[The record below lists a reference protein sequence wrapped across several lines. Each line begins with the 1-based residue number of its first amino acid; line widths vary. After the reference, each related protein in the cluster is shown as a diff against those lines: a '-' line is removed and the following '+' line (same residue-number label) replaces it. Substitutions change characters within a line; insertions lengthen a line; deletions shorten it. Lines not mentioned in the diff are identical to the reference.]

1 MENHLIITTAT
12 LPKDDNSPR
21 SSEEIRINDYIGSFN
36 SILPFKD
43 SFKSITLIET
53 ISKEKV
59 IYLEKSGFNTYYS
72 GFDNHFDNKGR
83 NEINH
88 IYNFLINNN
97 MDDKDYIT
105 KLTGRYKI
113 KNDNLIKNLSHDFV
127 AKNDADIYQQGRG
140 VHTFFYAFKKF
151 KFLEFYDWYNK
162 NSIEVKT
169 GKISAIEMDV
179 KNFIDIN
186 KNCKM
191 LNKDEIIGV
200 ETCLHSKATN
210 RWLRMLV

>member
-12 LPKDDNSPR
+12 LSEDDNSPR
-21 SSEEIRINDYIGSFN
+21 YSEEIRINDYIESFN

-43 SFKSITLIET
+43 LFKSITLIET

-59 IYLEKSGFNTYYS
+59 IYLEKSGFNIYYS
-72 GFDNHFDNKGR
+72 DFDNHFDNKGR

-88 IYNFLINNN
+88 IYNFLVNNN
-97 MDDKDYIT
+97 IDDNDYVI
-105 KLTGRYKI
+105 KLSGRYKI
-113 KNDNLIKNLSHDFV
+113 KNDNLIKNLKHDFI
-127 AKNDADIYQQGRG
+127 AKNDADIYQRGKG

-151 KFLEFYDWYNK
+151 KFLEFFDWYNK

-169 GKISAIEMDV
+169 GRITPIEWDV
-179 KNFIDIN
+179 KIFIEIN

-191 LNKDEIIGV
+191 LNKNEIIGV
-200 ETCLHSKATN
+200 ETCLHSKTTN